1 MLNHLKPINA
11 ILCADGYKGG
21 HWEELPLD
29 ILYNYAVCVPRKVSP
44 YSKKIVAMGM
54 AMAASFFAS
63 VRITREMIDEAEL
76 EITQQGYRFNRAGW
90 EYIVN
95 EHGGKLPLEI
105 FGVEEG
111 RLVDPQTPILG
122 IRNTDPKLAWLPT
135 YYETFLQ
142 ALVWKMSTVASVC
155 RAVRISLIEFCE
167 MTGTDPSCVNY
178 MLHNFGDRSADSPH
192 EAAIIAGIA
201 HAALF
206 DGSDCIRANGY
217 IKALYGTTEPSTSSI
232 EATEHSV
239 MCAHS
244 DAEHKDDWGAALMAV
259 DRLYACVQ
267 RAKEGIGLP
276 FMSVVIDTYDS
287 RRFVRDYLGTRLKDR
302 ILASGG
308 RLIARPD
315 SGDPTIEPGLVA
327 KDLED
332 TFGVTERTVKM
343 MEYDEETGFPYQ
355 VAHKTYKVLHPA
367 VGVIQ
372 GDGIRVGTFEGV
384 VQGWIDAGYALDNFC
399 LGMGSGVTHD
409 GARDDFSFS
418 FKSVATFRNG
428 EWYRELKDP
437 ITDSGKKS
445 LSGLVCCREDDNGN
459 LVVVD
464 AMNQPDS
471 ECMDVPIWSPTL
483 GWQLYYAHGER
494 VYRQEW
500 NDVKKR
506 ARS

>member
-1 MLNHLKPINA
+1 MLSHLRPINP
-11 ILCADGYKGG
+11 ILAADGYKCG
-21 HWEELPLD
+21 HWEEMPKD

-44 YSKKIVAMGM
+44 YSDKIVAMGM

-63 VRITREMIDEAEL
+63 VRITPEMIDEAEL
-76 EITQQGYRFNRAGW
+76 EITQQGYHFNRFGW
-90 EYIVN
+90 EYIVRN
-95 EHGGKLPLEI
+95 HDGKIPLQI

-111 RLVDPQTPILG
+111 RIVDPQTPVMG
-122 IRNTDPKLAWLPT
+122 VVNTDSRLAWLTT

-155 RAVRISLIEFCE
+155 RAVRISLVEFCE
-167 MTGTDPSCVNY
+167 LTGTDPSLVNY
-178 MLHNFGDRSADSPH
+178 MLHNFGDRGADSPH
-192 EAAIIAGIA
+192 EAATIAGIA

-217 IKALYGTTEPSTSSI
+217 IKSLYGTDKPSTSSI

-244 DAEHKDDWGAALMAV
+244 DAENKDDWGAALMAV
-259 DRLYACVQ
+259 DRLYACVE

-287 RRFVRDYLGTRLKDR
+287 RRFVKEYLGTKLKDR

-315 SGDPTIEPGLVA
+315 SGDSTIEPGMVA
-327 KDLED
+327 KDWED
-332 TFGVTERTVKM
+332 TFGVTVNDK
-343 MEYDEETGFPYQ
+343 G
-355 VAHKTYKVLHPA
+355 YKVLHSS

-372 GDGIRVGTFEGV
+372 GDGIRVGTFKGV
-384 VQGWIDAGYALDNFC
+384 VEGWIGAGYSLDNFC

-418 FKSVATFRNG
+418 FKSIATYRNG
-428 EWYRELKDP
+428 EWGRELKDP

-445 LSGLVCCREDDNGN
+445 LSGLVRCREDRDGN
-459 LVVVD
+459 LVVFD
-464 AMNQPDS
+464 ALNTGMIHRIWIDS
-471 ECMDVPIWSPTL
+471 P
-483 GWQLYYAHGER
+483 GWQLYYDGKDR
-494 VYRQEW
+494 VYRQDWE
-500 NDVKKR
+500 DVKRR